1 MIPRLI
7 SKKRKLQTMARFFI
21 PKIVQIQILR
31 VINCLVIRNRN
42 RRDITTLSLK
52 FHLSVAA
59 GSGQE
64 KKEKKKR
71 KLNKVCYGFN
81 FESRRIV
88 HRATPGQTEEG
99 RKTERARKREK
110 EKERKGWKTFIIAVR
125 FIGLQNFQSCFWI
138 TEA

>member
-31 VINCLVIRNRN
+31 VINCLVIRRSRN
-42 RRDITTLSLK
+42 RRGITTLSLK

-59 GSGQE
+59 GQE

-71 KLNKVCYGFN
+71 KPNKVCYGFN